1 MWEFLLFF
9 CWKGKSLEVAQLHW
23 NLDDRN
29 QDCSLGECI
38 YVVWCSSSL
47 KSKTVWLQRYED
59 VNLVFW
65 CLWNG
70 GHHNTSRWG
79 NFSYSQQKADGHRAS
94 DLQFKFVSLCVCV
107 FVEVSTVYPLCLSMW
122 MNSLHTA
129 KSVWLVMNALSFLHW
144 GLKLNK
150 SECACVRLG
159 VHTCTHTCT
168 TVCVARLHADQASCW
183 APRPGYI

>member
-107 FVEVSTVYPLCLSMW
+107 CLWKWAQSTHCVCLCEWTVYTLQRACDWLW
-122 MNSLHTA
+122 MPCP
-129 KSVWLVMNALSFLHW
+129 F
-144 GLKLNK
+144 
-150 SECACVRLG
+150 
-159 VHTCTHTCT
+159 CTEG
-168 TVCVARLHADQASCW
+168 SN
-183 APRPGYI
+183 